1 MAMFDDIPDQL
12 RTSLPAVEKQT
23 YPVDL
28 LERWE
33 QPGIWWQERVEH
45 KIDPYQKYSTTR
57 VSNFIEGAHRD
68 GTPFRGHNFASQD
81 YLSLA
86 SHPDLMKAAIKA
98 IETYGLHSAGSAA
111 LMGNTAL
118 SVALEK
124 RLASFLGY
132 EDVIV
137 FPIGWAAGYGAVKTL
152 VKPHDHVVIDILA
165 HACLQEAAHD
175 ATDNVHVHSHLNTRA
190 VESRLAR
197 IRRDDENCGILVITE
212 TLFSMDS
219 DIPDIPA
226 LQEICDRHNATLLV
240 DCAHDL
246 GSLGA
251 TGRGILEDFDMVG
264 KVDILVGAFSKSF
277 ASMGGFVA
285 VNNKG
290 FRFGLRGQCG
300 PSTFTNAMSPIQA
313 ATVLA
318 ALDLVEGEEGKQRRE
333 RLMHNSLR
341 LRAGLEEAGFEVL
354 GKPSA
359 VVPMLIGE
367 ILLARLMTRYAVD
380 FGGIVN
386 LVEHPAVAK
395 NACRWR
401 LQVMADHTDEQI
413 DAMIEIAEKA
423 REMAEM
429 HIEWLSANDNSGVA
443 PVAVPPA
450 AEGKIAAAAE

>member
-23 YPVDL
+23 YPVNL

-33 QPGIWWQERVEH
+33 QPGIWWRERVEH

-57 VSNFIEGAHRD
+57 VGNFIEGAHRD

-86 SHPDLMKAAIKA
+86 SHPDLMKAAIAA

-118 SVALEK
+118 SVALER
-124 RLASFLGY
+124 RLAGFLGY
-132 EDVIV
+132 EDVVV

-165 HACLQEAAHD
+165 HACLQEAARD
-175 ATDNVHVHSHLNTRA
+175 ATDNVHVHSHMNVRA

-197 IRRDDENCGILVITE
+197 IRREDETCGILVVTE

-219 DIPDIPA
+219 DVPDIPA
-226 LQEICDRHNATLLV
+226 LQDICHRYNATLLV

-246 GSLGA
+246 GALGA
-251 TGRGILEDFDMVG
+251 TGRGKLEDFDMVG

-285 VNNKG
+285 THNKG

-300 PSTFTNAMSPIQA
+300 PSTFTNAMSPVQA

-318 ALDLVEGEEGKQRRE
+318 ALDLVEGEEGKARRE
-333 RLMHNSLR
+333 RLMHNTLR

-359 VVPMLIGE
+359 VVPMLIGD
-367 ILLARLMTRYAVD
+367 ILLARLMTRYAVE

-386 LVEHPAVAK
+386 LVEHPAVAR

-401 LQVMADHTDEQI
+401 LQVMADHTDAQI
-413 DAMIEIAEKA
+413 DAMVEIAEKA

-429 HIEWLSANDNSGVA
+429 HVEWLSANDNRGVD
-443 PVAVPPA
+443 PAVLPA
-450 AEGKIAAAAE
+450 AADNTLAAAAE

>member
-1 MAMFDDIPDQL
+1 MFENIPDQL
-12 RTSLPAVEKQT
+12 RTSLPAIEKNNH
-23 YPVDL
+23 PVNL
-28 LERWE
+28 LDRWE
-33 QPGIWWQERVEH
+33 EAGDWWQSRVQH

-57 VSNFIEGAHRD
+57 VGNYIEGAHRD
-68 GTPFRGHNFASQD
+68 GSVFKGHNFASQD

-86 SHPDLMKAAIKA
+86 SHPRLMKAATDA
-98 IETYGLHSAGSAA
+98 IATYGLHSAGSAA

-118 SVALEK
+118 SIELEK
-124 RLASFLGY
+124 RLAAFLGY
-132 EDVIV
+132 DDVVV

-152 VKPHDHVVIDILA
+152 VKPNDHVVIDILA
-165 HACLQEAAHD
+165 HACLQEAARD
-175 ATDNVHVHSHLNTRA
+175 ATQNVHLHSHLNVRA

-197 IRRDDENCGILVITE
+197 IRRDDQTAGILVVTE

-219 DIPDIPA
+219 DVPDIPA
-226 LQEICDRHNATLLV
+226 LQALCHKYNATLLV

-246 GSLGA
+246 GSLGQ
-251 TGRGILEDFDMVG
+251 TGRGKLEDFDLVG
-264 KVDILVGAFSKSF
+264 KVDVLVGAFSKSF

-285 VNNKG
+285 TNNKG

-313 ATVLA
+313 ATILA
-318 ALDLVEGEEGKQRRE
+318 ALDIVEGEEGKARRE
-333 RLMHNSLR
+333 RLLHNSMR
-341 LRAGLEEAGFEVL
+341 LRAGLEEVGFEVL

-359 VVPMLIGE
+359 VVPMLIGD
-367 ILLARLMTRYAVD
+367 ILLARLMTRYAVE

-386 LVEHPAVAK
+386 LVEHPAVAR

-413 DAMIEIAEKA
+413 DAMVEIAAKA

-429 HIEWLSANDNSGVA
+429 HCEFLSANDNVGQ
-443 PVAVPPA
+443 PVHEAEIPAIA
-450 AEGKIAAAAE
+450 AE

>member
-1 MAMFDDIPDQL
+1 MTMFDDIPDQL

-23 YPVDL
+23 YPVNL

-57 VSNFIEGAHRD
+57 VGNFIEGAHRD
-68 GTPFRGHNFASQD
+68 GTPFQGHNFASQD

-86 SHPDLMKAAIKA
+86 SHPDLVKAAIEA

-111 LMGNTAL
+111 LMGNTVL
-118 SVALEK
+118 SVALEQ

-132 EDVIV
+132 DDVVV

-165 HACLQEAAHD
+165 HACLQESARD
-175 ATDNVHVHSHLNTRA
+175 ATDNVHVHSHMNVKA

-197 IRRDDENCGILVITE
+197 IRREDETCGILVVTE

-219 DIPDIPA
+219 DFPDVAA
-226 LQEICDRHNATLLV
+226 LQAVCNQYNATLLV

-246 GSLGA
+246 GALGA
-251 TGRGILEDFDMVG
+251 TGRGKLEDFDLVG

-285 VNNKG
+285 TNNKG

-300 PSTFTNAMSPIQA
+300 PSTFTNAMSPVQA
-313 ATVLA
+313 ASILA
-318 ALDLVEGEEGKQRRE
+318 AIDIVDGEEGKVRRD

-359 VVPMLIGE
+359 VVPMLIGDV
-367 ILLARLMTRYAVD
+367 LLARLMTRYAVE

-386 LVEHPAVAK
+386 LVEHPAVAR

-413 DAMIEIAEKA
+413 DAMVEIAEKA

-429 HIEWLSANDNSGVA
+429 HVEWLSANDNKGIT
-443 PVAVPPA
+443 PDAVPA
-450 AEGKIAAAAE
+450 VAEAKIAAAAE

>member
-1 MAMFDDIPDQL
+1 MVMFDDIPDQL

-23 YPVDL
+23 YPVNL

-68 GTPFRGHNFASQD
+68 GTPFSGHNFASQD

-118 SVALEK
+118 SVALEQ
-124 RLASFLGY
+124 RLSAFLGFD
-132 EDVIV
+132 DVVV
-137 FPIGWAAGYGAVKTL
+137 FPIGWAAGYGSVKTL

-165 HACLQEAAHD
+165 HACLQEAARD
-175 ATDNVHVHSHLNTRA
+175 ATDNVHVHSHMNVKA

-197 IRRDDENCGILVITE
+197 IRREDEACGILVVTE

-219 DIPDIPA
+219 DFPDIAA
-226 LQEICDRHNATLLV
+226 LQAVCHQYNATLLV

-246 GSLGA
+246 GALGA
-251 TGRGILEDFDMVG
+251 TGRGKLEDFGLVG

-285 VNNKG
+285 TNNKG

-300 PSTFTNAMSPIQA
+300 PSTFTNAMSPVQA
-313 ATVLA
+313 ASILA
-318 ALDLVEGEEGKQRRE
+318 AIDVIDGEEGKIRRE

-359 VVPMLIGE
+359 VVPMLIGDV
-367 ILLARLMTRYAVD
+367 LLARLMTRYAVE

-386 LVEHPAVAK
+386 LVEHPAVAR

-413 DAMIEIAEKA
+413 DAMVEIAEKA

-429 HIEWLSANDNSGVA
+429 HIEWLSANDNVGDA
-443 PVAVPPA
+443 PAELPA
-450 AEGKIAAAAE
+450 AANGRVAAAAE

>member
-1 MAMFDDIPDQL
+1 MTIFDDIPDQL
-12 RTSLPAVEKQT
+12 RTSLPAVERQT
-23 YPVDL
+23 YPVNL

-57 VSNFIEGAHRD
+57 VGNFIEGAHRD
-68 GTPFRGHNFASQD
+68 GTPFHGHNFASQD

-86 SHPDLMKAAIKA
+86 SHPDLMKAAIDA
-98 IETYGLHSAGSAA
+98 IGTYGLHSAGSAA

-118 SVALEK
+118 SVALER
-124 RLASFLGY
+124 RLSAFLGY
-132 EDVIV
+132 DDVVV

-152 VKPHDHVVIDILA
+152 VKPQDHVVIDILA
-165 HACLQEAAHD
+165 HACLQEAARD
-175 ATDNVHVHSHLNTRA
+175 ATDNVHVYSHMNLRA
-190 VESRLAR
+190 IESRLAR
-197 IRRDDENCGILVITE
+197 IRREDETCGILVVTE

-219 DIPDIPA
+219 DVPDIPA
-226 LQEICDRHNATLLV
+226 MQEICHRYDATLLV

-246 GSLGA
+246 GALGR
-251 TGRGILEDFDMVG
+251 TGRGKLEDFDIVG
-264 KVDILVGAFSKSF
+264 KVDVLVGAFSKSF

-285 VNNKG
+285 TNSKG

-300 PSTFTNAMSPIQA
+300 PSTFTNAMSPVQA

-318 ALDLVEGEEGKQRRE
+318 ALDLIESEEGKARRE

-359 VVPMLIGE
+359 VVPMLIGD
-367 ILLARLMTRYAVD
+367 ILLARLMTRYAVE

-386 LVEHPAVAK
+386 LVEHPAVAR

-429 HIEWLSANDNSGVA
+429 HVEWLSANDNRSIE
-443 PVAVPPA
+443 PA
-450 AEGKIAAAAE
+450 AHPATAEDIVAAAAE

>member
-1 MAMFDDIPDQL
+1 MVMFDDIPDQL

-23 YPVDL
+23 YPVNL

-68 GTPFRGHNFASQD
+68 GTPFSGHNFASQD

-118 SVALEK
+118 SVALEQ
-124 RLASFLGY
+124 RLSDFLGFD
-132 EDVIV
+132 DVVV
-137 FPIGWAAGYGAVKTL
+137 FPIGWAAGYGSVKTL

-165 HACLQEAAHD
+165 HACLQEAARD
-175 ATDNVHVHSHLNTRA
+175 ATDNVHVHSHMNVKA

-197 IRRDDENCGILVITE
+197 IRREDEACGILVVTE

-219 DIPDIPA
+219 DFPDIAA
-226 LQEICDRHNATLLV
+226 LQAVCHQYNATLLV

-246 GSLGA
+246 GALGA
-251 TGRGILEDFDMVG
+251 TGRGKLEDFGLVG

-285 VNNKG
+285 TNNKG

-300 PSTFTNAMSPIQA
+300 PSTFTNAMSPVQA
-313 ATVLA
+313 ASILA
-318 ALDLVEGEEGKQRRE
+318 AIDVIDGEEGKIRRE

-359 VVPMLIGE
+359 VVPMLIGDV
-367 ILLARLMTRYAVD
+367 LLARLMTRYAVE

-386 LVEHPAVAK
+386 LVEHPAVAR

-413 DAMIEIAEKA
+413 DAMVEIAEKA

-429 HIEWLSANDNSGVA
+429 HIEWLSANDNVGDA
-443 PVAVPPA
+443 PAELPA
-450 AEGKIAAAAE
+450 AANGRVAAAAE

>member
-1 MAMFDDIPDQL
+1 MN
-12 RTSLPAVEKQT
+12 
-23 YPVDL
+23 L

-33 QPGIWWQERVEH
+33 QPGVWWQERVEH

-57 VSNFIEGAHRD
+57 VGNFIEGAHRD
-68 GTPFRGHNFASQD
+68 GTPFQGHNFASQD

-86 SHPDLMKAAIKA
+86 SHPALTKAAIGA

-124 RLASFLGY
+124 RLASFLGFD
-132 EDVIV
+132 DVVV

-165 HACLQEAAHD
+165 HACLQEAARD
-175 ATDNVHVHSHLNTRA
+175 ATDNVHLHSHMNVKA

-197 IRRDDENCGILVITE
+197 IRREDETCGILVVTE

-219 DIPDIPA
+219 DFPDVA
-226 LQEICDRHNATLLV
+226 AMQAVCNQYNATLLV

-246 GSLGA
+246 GALGA
-251 TGRGILEDFDMVG
+251 TGRGKLEDFDLVG

-285 VNNKG
+285 TNNKG

-300 PSTFTNAMSPIQA
+300 PSTFTNAMSPVQA
-313 ATVLA
+313 ASILA
-318 ALDLVEGEEGKQRRE
+318 ALDIVEGEEGKVRRE
-333 RLMHNSLR
+333 KLMHNSLR

-359 VVPMLIGE
+359 VVPMLIGDV
-367 ILLARLMTRYAVD
+367 LLARLMTRYAVE

-386 LVEHPAVAK
+386 LVEHPAVAR

-413 DAMIEIAEKA
+413 DAMVVIAEKA

-429 HIEWLSANDNSGVA
+429 HVEWLSANDNKGIM
-443 PVAVPPA
+443 PDTLPA
-450 AEGKIAAAAE
+450 TATARIVAAAE

>member
-1 MAMFDDIPDQL
+1 MVMFDDIPDQL

-23 YPVDL
+23 YPVNL

-68 GTPFRGHNFASQD
+68 GTPFSGHNFASQD

-118 SVALEK
+118 SVALEQ
-124 RLASFLGY
+124 RLSAFLGFD
-132 EDVIV
+132 DVVV
-137 FPIGWAAGYGAVKTL
+137 FPIGWAAGYGSVKTL

-165 HACLQEAAHD
+165 HACLQEAARD
-175 ATDNVHVHSHLNTRA
+175 ATDNVHVHSHMNVKA

-197 IRRDDENCGILVITE
+197 IRREDEACGILVVTE

-219 DIPDIPA
+219 DFPDIAA
-226 LQEICDRHNATLLV
+226 LQAVCHQYNATLLV

-246 GSLGA
+246 GALGA
-251 TGRGILEDFDMVG
+251 TGRGKLEDFDLVG

-285 VNNKG
+285 TNNKG

-300 PSTFTNAMSPIQA
+300 PSTFTNAMSPVQA
-313 ATVLA
+313 ASILA
-318 ALDLVEGEEGKQRRE
+318 AIDVIDGEEGKIRRE

-359 VVPMLIGE
+359 VVPMLIGDV
-367 ILLARLMTRYAVD
+367 LLARLMTRYAVE

-386 LVEHPAVAK
+386 LVEHPAVAR

-413 DAMIEIAEKA
+413 DAMVEIAEKA

-429 HIEWLSANDNSGVA
+429 HIEWLSANDNVGDA
-443 PVAVPPA
+443 PAELPA
-450 AEGKIAAAAE
+450 AANGRVAAAAE

>member
-23 YPVDL
+23 YPVNL

-33 QPGIWWQERVEH
+33 QPGAWWQERVEH

-57 VSNFIEGAHRD
+57 VGNFIEGAHRD
-68 GTPFRGHNFASQD
+68 GTPFQGHNFASQD
-81 YLSLA
+81 YLSLS
-86 SHPDLMKAAIKA
+86 SHPDLVKAAIGA

-132 EDVIV
+132 EDVVV

-175 ATDNVHVHSHLNTRA
+175 ATDNVHVHSHMNVRA

-197 IRRDDENCGILVITE
+197 IRREDEHCGILVVTE

-219 DIPDIPA
+219 DFPDIAA
-226 LQEICDRHNATLLV
+226 LQTICNKYNATLLV

-246 GSLGA
+246 GALGA
-251 TGRGILEDFDMVG
+251 TGRGKLEDFGLVG
-264 KVDILVGAFSKSF
+264 KVDVLVGAFSKSF

-285 VNNKG
+285 TNNKG

-300 PSTFTNAMSPIQA
+300 PSTFTNAMSPVQA
-313 ATVLA
+313 GTILA
-318 ALDLVEGEEGKQRRE
+318 ALDIVEGEEGKLRRE
-333 RLMHNSLR
+333 KLMRNAIR

-359 VVPMLIGE
+359 VVPMLIGDV
-367 ILLARLMTRYAVD
+367 LLARLMTRYAVE

-386 LVEHPAVAK
+386 LVEHPAVAR

-413 DAMIEIAEKA
+413 DAMVEIAEKA

-429 HIEWLSANDNSGVA
+429 HVEWLSANDNKGVTPDVIPA
-443 PVAVPPA
+443 DVEKPVV
-450 AEGKIAAAAE
+450 AAAE

>member
-1 MAMFDDIPDQL
+1 MTMFDDIPDQL

-23 YPVDL
+23 YPVNL

-57 VSNFIEGAHRD
+57 VGNFIEGAHRD

-118 SVALEK
+118 SVALEH
-124 RLASFLGY
+124 RLADFLGFD
-132 EDVIV
+132 DVVV

-152 VKPHDHVVIDILA
+152 VKPDDHVVIDILA
-165 HACLQEAAHD
+165 HACLQEAARD
-175 ATDNVHVHSHLNTRA
+175 ATDNVHVHSHMNVKA

-197 IRRDDENCGILVITE
+197 IRRENETCGILVVTE

-219 DIPDIPA
+219 DFPDIA
-226 LQEICDRHNATLLV
+226 AMQAVCNQYNATLLV

-246 GSLGA
+246 GALGA
-251 TGRGILEDFDMVG
+251 TGRGKLEDFDLVG

-285 VNNKG
+285 TNNKG

-300 PSTFTNAMSPIQA
+300 PSTFTNAMSPVQA
-313 ATVLA
+313 ASILA
-318 ALDLVEGEEGKQRRE
+318 AIDIVDGEEGKIRRE
-333 RLMHNSLR
+333 KLMHNSLR

-359 VVPMLIGE
+359 VVPMLIGDV
-367 ILLARLMTRYAVD
+367 LLARLMTRYAVE

-386 LVEHPAVAK
+386 LVEHPAVAR

-413 DAMIEIAEKA
+413 DAMVVIAEKA

-429 HIEWLSANDNSGVA
+429 HIEWLSANDNRGLTPDA
-443 PVAVPPA
+443 LPA
-450 AEGKIAAAAE
+450 TADKKIAAAAE

>member
-1 MAMFDDIPDQL
+1 MTIFEDIPDQL
-12 RTSLPAVEKQT
+12 RTSLPAVEKHT

-33 QPGIWWQERVEH
+33 QPGLWWQERVEH

-57 VSNFIEGAHRD
+57 VGNFIEGAHRD
-68 GTPFRGHNFASQD
+68 GTAFRGHNFASQD

-86 SHPDLMKAAIKA
+86 SHPKLMKAAISA

-124 RLASFLGY
+124 KLADFLGFQ
-132 EDVIV
+132 DVIV

-152 VKPHDHVVIDILA
+152 VKPQDHVVIDILA
-165 HACLQEAAHD
+165 HACLQEAARD
-175 ATDNVHVHSHLNTRA
+175 ATDNVHVHAHLNPRA

-197 IRRDDENCGILVITE
+197 IRREDETSGILVVTE

-219 DIPDIPA
+219 DVPDILA
-226 LQEICDRHNATLLV
+226 LQEICKRFNATLLV

-246 GSLGA
+246 GALGA
-251 TGRGILEDFDMVG
+251 TGRGKLEDFGLVG
-264 KVDILVGAFSKSF
+264 KVDVLVGAFSKSF

-300 PSTFTNAMSPIQA
+300 PSTFTNAMSPVQA
-313 ATVLA
+313 ATILA
-318 ALDLVEGEEGKQRRE
+318 AIDLIESDEGRERRE
-333 RLMHNSLR
+333 RLLHNSLR

-359 VVPMLIGE
+359 VVPMLIGD
-367 ILLARLMTRYAVD
+367 ILLARLMTRYAVEL
-380 FGGIVN
+380 GGIVN

-413 DAMIEIAEKA
+413 DAMVEIAAQA

-429 HIEWLSANDNSGVA
+429 HIEWLSANDNRGIE
-443 PVAVPPA
+443 PA
-450 AEGKIAAAAE
+450 ALPDAATVKIAAAAE

>member
-23 YPVDL
+23 YPVNL

-57 VSNFIEGAHRD
+57 VGNFIEGAHRD

-86 SHPDLMKAAIKA
+86 SHPELVKAAIKA

-124 RLASFLGY
+124 RLEAFLGY
-132 EDVIV
+132 EDVVV

-165 HACLQEAAHD
+165 HACLQEAARD
-175 ATDNVHVHSHLNTRA
+175 ATDNVHVHSHMNVRA

-197 IRRDDENCGILVITE
+197 IRREDETCGILVVTE

-219 DIPDIPA
+219 DFPDIPA
-226 LQEICDRHNATLLV
+226 LQEICHRYNATLLV

-246 GSLGA
+246 GALGA
-251 TGRGILEDFDMVG
+251 TGRGKLEDFDMVG

-285 VNNKG
+285 MNNKG

-318 ALDLVEGEEGKQRRE
+318 ALDLVEGEEGKARRD

-359 VVPMLIGE
+359 VVPMLIGDV
-367 ILLARLMTRYAVD
+367 LLARLMTRYAVD

-413 DAMIEIAEKA
+413 DAMVEIAEKA
-423 REMAEM
+423 RELAEM
-429 HIEWLSANDNSGVA
+429 HVEWLSANDNRGVA
-443 PVAVPPA
+443 PAALPA
-450 AEGKIAAAAE
+450 TADAAIAAAAE

>member
-1 MAMFDDIPDQL
+1 MFDDIPDQL

-23 YPVDL
+23 YPVNL

-57 VSNFIEGAHRD
+57 VGNFIEGAHRD
-68 GTPFRGHNFASQD
+68 GTPFQGHNFASQD

-86 SHPDLMKAAIKA
+86 SHPDLVKAAIEA

-111 LMGNTAL
+111 LMGNTVL
-118 SVALEK
+118 SVALEQ

-132 EDVIV
+132 DDVVV

-165 HACLQEAAHD
+165 HACLQESARD
-175 ATDNVHVHSHLNTRA
+175 ATDNVHVHSHMNVKA

-197 IRRDDENCGILVITE
+197 IRREDETCGILVVTE

-219 DIPDIPA
+219 DFPDVAA
-226 LQEICDRHNATLLV
+226 LQAVCNQYNATLLV

-246 GSLGA
+246 GALGA
-251 TGRGILEDFDMVG
+251 TGRGKLEDFDLVG

-285 VNNKG
+285 TNNKG

-300 PSTFTNAMSPIQA
+300 PSTFTNAMSPVQA
-313 ATVLA
+313 ASILA
-318 ALDLVEGEEGKQRRE
+318 AIDIVDGEEGKVRRD

-359 VVPMLIGE
+359 VVPMLIGDV
-367 ILLARLMTRYAVD
+367 LLARLMTRYAVE

-386 LVEHPAVAK
+386 LVEHPAVAR

-413 DAMIEIAEKA
+413 DAMVEIAEKA

-429 HIEWLSANDNSGVA
+429 HVEWLSANDNKGIT
-443 PVAVPPA
+443 PDAVPA
-450 AEGKIAAAAE
+450 VAEAKIAAAAE

>member
-1 MAMFDDIPDQL
+1 MLMFDNIPDQL

-23 YPVDL
+23 YPVNL

-57 VSNFIEGAHRD
+57 VGNFIEGAHRD

-86 SHPDLMKAAIKA
+86 SHPDLMKAAISA

-118 SVALEK
+118 SVALER
-124 RLASFLGY
+124 RLAGFLGY
-132 EDVIV
+132 DDVIV

-152 VKPHDHVVIDILA
+152 VKPQDHVVIDILA
-165 HACLQEAAHD
+165 HACLQEAARD
-175 ATDNVHVHSHLNTRA
+175 ATDNVHVHSHMNVKA

-197 IRRDDENCGILVITE
+197 IRREDETCGILVVTE

-219 DIPDIPA
+219 DVPDIAA
-226 LQEICDRHNATLLV
+226 LQAICHQYNATLLV

-251 TGRGILEDFDMVG
+251 TGRGKLEDFDMVG

-285 VNNKG
+285 TNSKG

-313 ATVLA
+313 ATILA
-318 ALDLVEGEEGKQRRE
+318 ALDLIEGEEGKARRA

-359 VVPMLIGE
+359 VVPMLIGDV
-367 ILLARLMTRYAVD
+367 LLARLMTRYAVD

-386 LVEHPAVAK
+386 LVEHPAVAR

-413 DAMIEIAEKA
+413 DAMIEIAEKS

-429 HIEWLSANDNSGVA
+429 HVEWLSANDNSGADAVNL
-443 PVAVPPA
+443 PVTAD
-450 AEGKIAAAAE
+450 GKIAAAAE

>member
-1 MAMFDDIPDQL
+1 MAMFENIPDQL

-23 YPVDL
+23 YPVNL

-118 SVALEK
+118 SVALEQ

-132 EDVIV
+132 DDVVV
-137 FPIGWAAGYGAVKTL
+137 FPIGWAAGYGSVKTL

-165 HACLQEAAHD
+165 HACLQEAARD
-175 ATDNVHVHSHLNTRA
+175 ATDNVHVHSHMNVKA

-197 IRRDDENCGILVITE
+197 IRREDETCGILVVTE

-219 DIPDIPA
+219 DFPDIAA
-226 LQEICDRHNATLLV
+226 LQAVCHQYNATLLV

-246 GSLGA
+246 GALGA
-251 TGRGILEDFDMVG
+251 TGRGKLEDFDLVG

-285 VNNKG
+285 TNNKG

-300 PSTFTNAMSPIQA
+300 PSTFTNAMSPVQA
-313 ATVLA
+313 ATILA
-318 ALDLVEGEEGKQRRE
+318 AIDIVEGEEGKVRRE

-359 VVPMLIGE
+359 VVPMLIGDV
-367 ILLARLMTRYAVD
+367 LLARLMTRYAVD
-380 FGGIVN
+380 FGGVVN
-386 LVEHPAVAK
+386 LVEHPAVAR

-413 DAMIEIAEKA
+413 DAMVEIAEKA

-429 HIEWLSANDNSGVA
+429 HIEWLSANDNNGA
-443 PVAVPPA
+443 GAADLPIT
-450 AEGKIAAAAE
+450 AEGKIAVAAE

>member
-1 MAMFDDIPDQL
+1 MTMFDDIPDQL

-23 YPVDL
+23 FPVNL

-33 QPGIWWQERVEH
+33 QSGLWWQERVEH

-86 SHPDLMKAAIKA
+86 SHPDLMQAAIKA

-118 SVALEK
+118 SVALEQ
-124 RLASFLGY
+124 RLAGFLGY
-132 EDVIV
+132 EDVVV
-137 FPIGWAAGYGAVKTL
+137 FPIGWAAGYGSVKTL

-165 HACLQEAAHD
+165 HACLQEAARD
-175 ATDNVHVHSHLNTRA
+175 ATPNVHVHSHMNVKA

-197 IRRDDENCGILVITE
+197 IRREDETCGILVVTE

-219 DIPDIPA
+219 DVPDIA
-226 LQEICDRHNATLLV
+226 AMQDVCNRYNATLLV

-251 TGRGILEDFDMVG
+251 TGRGKLEDFDMVG

-285 VNNKG
+285 TNNKG

-300 PSTFTNAMSPIQA
+300 PSTFTNAMSPVQA

-318 ALDLVEGEEGKQRRE
+318 ALDLIEGEEGQARRE
-333 RLMHNSLR
+333 RLLRNSLR

-359 VVPMLIGE
+359 VVPMLIGD
-367 ILLARLMTRYAVD
+367 ILLARLMTRYAVE

-386 LVEHPAVAK
+386 LVEHPAVAR

-429 HIEWLSANDNSGVA
+429 HIEWLSANDNRGVD
-443 PVAVPPA
+443 PVNVPAV
-450 AEGKIAAAAE
+450 AEGKIIAAAE

>member
-1 MAMFDDIPDQL
+1 MTIFENIPDQL

-23 YPVDL
+23 YPVNL

-86 SHPDLMKAAIKA
+86 SHPDLMQAAIKA

-118 SVALEK
+118 SVALEQ
-124 RLASFLGY
+124 RLSSFLGY
-132 EDVIV
+132 DDVVV

-165 HACLQEAAHD
+165 HACLQEAARD
-175 ATDNVHVHSHLNTRA
+175 ATQNVHVHSHMNVKA

-197 IRRDDENCGILVITE
+197 IRREDETCGILVVTE

-219 DIPDIPA
+219 DVPDIPA
-226 LQEICDRHNATLLV
+226 LQEICHRHNATLLV

-251 TGRGILEDFDMVG
+251 TGRGKLEDFDMVG

-285 VNNKG
+285 TNNKG

-300 PSTFTNAMSPIQA
+300 PSTFTNAMSPVQA
-313 ATVLA
+313 ATILA
-318 ALDLVEGEEGKQRRE
+318 ALDIVEGEEGKERRE
-333 RLMHNSLR
+333 RLLHNSLR

-359 VVPMLIGE
+359 VVPMLIGDV
-367 ILLARLMTRYAVD
+367 LLARLMTRYAVE
-380 FGGIVN
+380 FGGVVN
-386 LVEHPAVAK
+386 LVEHPAVAR

-413 DAMIEIAEKA
+413 DAMVEIAEKA
-423 REMAEM
+423 REMAEL
-429 HIEWLSANDNSGVA
+429 HIEWLSANDNRGVDD
-443 PVAVPPA
+443 VAAPA
-450 AEGKIAAAAE
+450 AADGKVAAAAE

>member
-1 MAMFDDIPDQL
+1 MAMFENIPDQL

-23 YPVDL
+23 YPVNL

-57 VSNFIEGAHRD
+57 VGNFIEGAHRD

-86 SHPDLMKAAIKA
+86 SHPALKKAAISA

-124 RLASFLGY
+124 RLASFLGFD
-132 EDVIV
+132 DVVV

-152 VKPHDHVVIDILA
+152 VKPQDHVVIDILA
-165 HACLQEAAHD
+165 HACLQEAARD
-175 ATDNVHVHSHLNTRA
+175 ATDNVHVHSHMNVKA

-197 IRRDDENCGILVITE
+197 IRREDESCGILVVTE

-219 DIPDIPA
+219 DFPDVAA
-226 LQEICDRHNATLLV
+226 LQAVCNQYNATLLV

-246 GSLGA
+246 GALGA
-251 TGRGILEDFDMVG
+251 TGRGALEDFDLVG

-285 VNNKG
+285 TNSKG

-313 ATVLA
+313 ATILA
-318 ALDLVEGEEGKQRRE
+318 ALDLIEGEEGKARRD

-359 VVPMLIGE
+359 VVPMLIGDV
-367 ILLARLMTRYAVD
+367 LLARLMTRYAVD

-386 LVEHPAVAK
+386 LVEHPAVAR

-413 DAMIEIAEKA
+413 DAMVEIAAKA

-429 HIEWLSANDNSGVA
+429 HIEWLSANDNNGTDA
-443 PVAVPPA
+443 TDLPA
-450 AEGKIAAAAE
+450 TADGKIAAAAE